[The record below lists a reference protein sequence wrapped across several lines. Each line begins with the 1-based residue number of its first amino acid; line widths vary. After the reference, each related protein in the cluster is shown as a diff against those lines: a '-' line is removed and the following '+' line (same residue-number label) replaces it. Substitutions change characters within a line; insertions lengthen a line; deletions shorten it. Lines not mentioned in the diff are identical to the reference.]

1 MPRSVHIAS
10 AGLAAVAL
18 AFAFPAAAQ
27 QTSAGGP
34 RAINTGGAQGAYHTV
49 FCPPLPPA
57 LTRVYF
63 NNYACTTSRGTLENI
78 DRVLAYP
85 SAIGFAQLDVFAREA
100 ARRGPEFARLTLVRR
115 DIACEGLWMVT
126 RNDRLTNLGDVQGFA
141 RRINFILPPR
151 ESGSAASF
159 AFLRESDPEGLGRVP
174 EANIRYVAD
183 STAMIRAIAES
194 TDGSVGFF
202 VQFADP
208 TNANIRLIVEQNLR
222 TIPVVSREIMRARV
236 DNEAVYQVQEF
247 ALAEGGFLGIGG
259 RARNATTAC
268 TPVAIFT
275 GNPDAVPAGNARDD
289 QRDMIQRLRE
299 VPTTALLPQ
308 QTGIARIISG
318 ARRMSQTAVQGME
331 DAAEA
336 ARRAAERAVN

>member
-1 MPRSVHIAS
+1 
-10 AGLAAVAL
+10 L
-18 AFAFPAAAQ
+18 
-27 QTSAGGP
+27 
-34 RAINTGGAQGAYHTV
+34 

-57 LTRVYF
+57 LARVYF

-78 DRVLAYP
+78 DRVLQFPTAV
-85 SAIGFAQLDVFAREA
+85 GFAQLDVYAREA
-100 ARRGPEFARLTLVRR
+100 SRRPQDFARLTLVRR

-141 RRINFILPPR
+141 RRINFVLPPR
-151 ESGSAASF
+151 ESGSTASF
-159 AFLRESDPEGLGRVP
+159 AFLREIDPEGLGRVP
-174 EANIRYVAD
+174 DTNIRYVAD
-183 STAMIRAIAES
+183 ATTVIQQVAAS

-208 TNANIRLIVEQNLR
+208 TNANIRLLVEQNLR
-222 TIPVVSREIMRARV
+222 TVPVVSREIMRARV

-268 TPVAIFT
+268 TPVAVFT
-275 GNPDAVPAGNARDD
+275 GNPDSLPPGPGRDD
-289 QRDMIQRLRE
+289 QRDMVQRLRE
-299 VPTTALLPQ
+299 VPSAQLLPQ
-308 QTGIARIISG
+308 QSAIARIISG
-318 ARRMSQTAVQGME
+318 ARRMSQSAVQGME
-331 DAAEA
+331 EAAEA